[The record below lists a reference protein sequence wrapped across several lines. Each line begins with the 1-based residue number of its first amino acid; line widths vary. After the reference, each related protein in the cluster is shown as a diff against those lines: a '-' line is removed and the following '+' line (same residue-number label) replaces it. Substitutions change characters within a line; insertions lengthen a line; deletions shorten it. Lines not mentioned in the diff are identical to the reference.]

1 MKYLLLISL
10 LVLACGCSST
20 TKAEPDDKFTPVEF
34 NELTNSLHKYNG
46 KKVVFDAYVLG
57 SEYNPSENDRQ
68 FFVVSL
74 SDQPCK
80 KTSKAGTLLCPGV
93 KNKIRAAEDGYNS
106 GVIKNS
112 YMLMNNARKLGQ
124 LVTVYAECQPNREFY
139 YYGNGIDLYISK
151 VKVGETTVNTDYAD
165 KSKMAAEAPG
175 YFKSMYQGGKKLFDL
190 AKKLRP

>member
-1 MKYLLLISL
+1 MKYLFCCLILLLCS
-10 LVLACGCSST
+10 CSST
-20 TKAEPDDKFTPVEF
+20 TTAESDEKFTPVEF
-34 NELTNSLHKYNG
+34 NDLRNSMSKYEG
-46 KKVVFDAYVLG
+46 KRVVFDAYVLG

-74 SDQPCK
+74 SDQPCPVS
-80 KTSKAGTLLCPGV
+80 SKSGMLFCPGV

-106 GVIKNS
+106 AVIENS
-112 YMLMNNARKLGQ
+112 YKLMNNARKLSQ

-151 VKVGETTVNTDYAD
+151 VKIGNKTVNTDYAD

-175 YFKSMYQGGKKLFDL
+175 YFKSIYKGGKKLFDL